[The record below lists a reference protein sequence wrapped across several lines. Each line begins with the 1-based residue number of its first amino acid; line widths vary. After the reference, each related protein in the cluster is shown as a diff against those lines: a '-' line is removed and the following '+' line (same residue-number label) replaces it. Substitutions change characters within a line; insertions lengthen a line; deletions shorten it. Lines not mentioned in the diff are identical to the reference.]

1 MDFSKLNLEFA
12 NMQKSVDDYNKM
24 IISIKLRI
32 KDNLRSISKFETKMK
47 NTKNKLEK
55 DLAHLYITSV
65 KCETEFLESL
75 IKEDISNE
83 RESGNTKTV

>member
-12 NMQKSVDDYNKM
+12 NMQETVKDYNKM
-24 IISIKLRI
+24 IIRINFRI
-32 KDNLRSISKFETKMK
+32 KENLKSISKFETKMK

-65 KCETEFLESL
+65 KCETEFLEDL
-75 IKEDISNE
+75 IKEEKANVQ
-83 RESGNTKTV
+83 ESENTKTV

>member
-24 IISIKLRI
+24 IISINLRI
-32 KDNLRSISKFETKMK
+32 KDNLRSIGKYETKIK

-55 DLAHLYITSV
+55 DLARLYITSV
-65 KCETEFLESL
+65 KCETEFLEML
-75 IKEDISNE
+75 IKENKTNEQESN
-83 RESGNTKTV
+83 NAKTV